1 MVKECFNLADDPI
14 VSGCS
19 SYNVFSFGLS
29 VDLIVN
35 DKAGSVWLV
44 NFGCTRIQSGGGV
57 AHWTETWLAFSDL
70 KPNAKLFDCCFPL
83 APP

>member
-1 MVKECFNLADDPI
+1 ML
-14 VSGCS
+14 
-19 SYNVFSFGLS
+19 SFGLS

-44 NFGCTRIQSGGGV
+44 NFGCTLIQLGGGEV
-57 AHWTETWLAFSDL
+57 CWMETWLAFSDL
-70 KPNAKLFDCCFPL
+70 KPDVKLFDCCFPL